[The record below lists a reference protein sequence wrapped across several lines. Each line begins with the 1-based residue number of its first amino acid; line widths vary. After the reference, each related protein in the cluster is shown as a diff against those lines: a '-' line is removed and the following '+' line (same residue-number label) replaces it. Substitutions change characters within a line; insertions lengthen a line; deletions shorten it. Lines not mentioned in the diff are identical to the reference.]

1 MDRLNVSCSKRTRC
15 WISEVSMA
23 LVLLI
28 GAALLIGTYIALRDV
43 NPGLDAHN
51 LLTLVADAVTTLVS
65 HNNANSVWAVR
76 TRETHIRTSAIT
88 KQLRIASGGFP
99 VGNVRT
105 MSEIVAQS
113 TARRDFNMLLLTIFG
128 VAPNHQDT
136 SPAAVSLETAGYRSV
151 VQRCWN

>member
-1 MDRLNVSCSKRTRC
+1 VFK
-15 WISEVSMA
+15 SELAAGDQRGSMA

-28 GAALLIGTYIALRDV
+28 GAALPIRTHIALRDV

-51 LLTLVADAVTTLVS
+51 LLTLVADAVTALIS
-65 HNNANSVWAVR
+65 HNNANSVWVVR
-76 TRETHIRTSAIT
+76 TRGDPHPYIPAIT
-88 KQLRIASGGFP
+88 KQLRVASGGFP
-99 VGNVRT
+99 VGNMRT

-113 TARRDFNMLLLTIFG
+113 TVRQDFNMLLLTIFG

-136 SPAAVSLETAGYRSV
+136 SPAAVSLETAGYRSG